1 MPALDAAETT
11 ARKPRAVMRTRRGA
25 PRAQTPRRAAVQVG
39 RGAALLVLVALWQ
52 LVASSNPDLQDSV
65 PTASA
70 TFSALLRAVADPV
83 TWTAAGLTLRATFVG
98 LALCVAIGVPVG
110 MLVASSRYLV
120 LSTRFLIDFF
130 RSVPPLAVIPLL
142 LLLFGPTARMEIIL
156 VVVVGVWPVLLQ
168 TMYGVRDV
176 EPGLLQTA
184 RSFRLPC
191 WRRAVFIVGPAAVP
205 YIATGI
211 RICATLSLL
220 LAIGSELIAGVP
232 GLGQEVLVSSQAAAA
247 PRMFA
252 LVIIAG
258 AVGAVLSLGITIG
271 ERRLLAWH
279 YRPRSTQVVLGSK
292 C

>member
-1 MPALDAAETT
+1 ML
-11 ARKPRAVMRTRRGA
+11 
-25 PRAQTPRRAAVQVG
+25 G
-39 RGAALLVLVALWQ
+39 RGAALLALVVLWQ
-52 LVASSNPDLQDSV
+52 VVASRNPNLQDSV

-70 TFSALLRAVADPV
+70 TLSALLHVVADPV
-83 TWTAAGLTLRATFVG
+83 TWTAARLTLRATFVG
-98 LALCVAIGVPVG
+98 LALCVAVGVPMG
-110 MLVASSRYLV
+110 MLLASSRYLV

-130 RSVPPLAVIPLL
+130 RSVPPLAIIPLL
-142 LLLFGPTARMEIIL
+142 LLLFGPTARMEILL

-168 TMYGVRDV
+168 TMYGVRGV

-184 RSFRLPC
+184 RSFRLSR
-191 WRRAVFIVGPAAVP
+191 WRRAVFIVAPAAMP

-232 GLGQEVLVSSQAAAA
+232 GLGQEVLVSSQAAAT

-252 LVIIAG
+252 LIIIVG
-258 AVGAVLSLGITIG
+258 AVGAVLSLGITLG

-279 YRPRSTQVVLGSK
+279 YRPRAAQA
-292 C
+292 